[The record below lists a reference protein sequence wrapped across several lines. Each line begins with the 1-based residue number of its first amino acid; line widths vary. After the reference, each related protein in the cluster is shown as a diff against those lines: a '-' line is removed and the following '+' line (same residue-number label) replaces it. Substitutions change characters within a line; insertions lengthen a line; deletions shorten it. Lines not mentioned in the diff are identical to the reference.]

1 MKTPTHSCPG
11 SGSARG
17 LFTRSDIFGRPLQ
30 CYPSRPDGNA
40 YLSGINL
47 VVGNGEAAGPIRA
60 GPVATEAQIFGALPE
75 KDWVLAQ
82 GVGVLPLSGLLGPG
96 YISIRRR
103 FADRALVKMD
113 QA

>member
-1 MKTPTHSCPG
+1 MKTPTTAVQVPG
-11 SGSARG
+11 QLADSSYALTYLTG
-17 LFTRSDIFGRPLQ
+17 LFGATRLGA
-30 CYPSRPDGNA
+30 DGNA